1 MDSLAQERAALMAMV
16 IDLQKQ
22 VQTQKTDLKTQRQTM
37 EFMDAKLRASL
48 PQDQYN
54 AMVDQIHKAAMNVYR
69 DEMQQQIS
77 QRVDCIAAMSIIL
90 DDE

>member
-1 MDSLAQERAALMAMV
+1 MAMV